1 LAVVSRPEGLE
12 VTLYHRQGD
21 FTLDIAFRTDSRATA
36 LFGPSGSGKT
46 TALNAI
52 AGLLR
57 PERGRIVFDGR
68 IMLDTDSD
76 VFVPPYLRRMGYVFQ
91 DGRLFPHLTVRQNL
105 LFGRF
110 FAGRHAAAR
119 RDPAMTLDNV
129 VELLGIAHILARRP
143 ANLSGGERQR
153 VAIGRALLCEPCM
166 LLMDEPLAA
175 LDGARKA
182 EILSVLER
190 LRDVARVPILYVS
203 HDVAEVSRIANNL
216 IVLDNGR
223 TGDRWP
229 G

>member
-1 LAVVSRPEGLE
+1 LAVVSRPDGLE
-12 VTLYHRQGD
+12 VALYHRQGD

-76 VFVPPYLRRMGYVFQ
+76 VFVPPYRRRMGYVFQ

-110 FAGRHAAAR
+110 FAGRRAAR
-119 RDPAMTLDNV
+119 RDPAITLDRV
-129 VELLGIAHILARRP
+129 VGLLGIEHILARRP
-143 ANLSGGERQR
+143 VNLSGGERQR
-153 VAIGRALLCEPCM
+153 VAIGRALLSEPCM

-203 HDVAEVSRIANNL
+203 HDVAEVSRIANNV
-216 IVLDNGR
+216 IVLENGR

>member
-1 LAVVSRPEGLE
+1 MSRPEGLE

-68 IMLDTDSD
+68 IMLDTDGD
-76 VFVPPYLRRMGYVFQ
+76 VFVPPYRRRMGYVFQ
-91 DGRLFPHLTVRQNL
+91 DGRLFPHLTVWQNL

-110 FAGRHAAAR
+110 FAGRRAAR
-119 RDPAMTLDNV
+119 RDPAITLDRV
-129 VELLGIAHILARRP
+129 VGLLGIEHILARRP
-143 ANLSGGERQR
+143 VNLSGGERQR
-153 VAIGRALLCEPCM
+153 VAIGRALLSEPCM

-203 HDVAEVSRIANNL
+203 HDVAEVSRIANNV
-216 IVLDNGR
+216 IVLENGR

>member
-1 LAVVSRPEGLE
+1 MSRPEGLE

-68 IMLDTDSD
+68 IMLDTDGD
-76 VFVPPYLRRMGYVFQ
+76 VFVPPYRRRMGYVFQ

-110 FAGRHAAAR
+110 FAGRRAAR
-119 RDPAMTLDNV
+119 RDPAITLDRV
-129 VELLGIAHILARRP
+129 VGLLGIEHILARRP
-143 ANLSGGERQR
+143 VNLSGGERQR
-153 VAIGRALLCEPCM
+153 VAIGRALLSEPCM

-203 HDVAEVSRIANNL
+203 HDVAEVSRIANNVIL
-216 IVLDNGR
+216 LENGR

>member
-1 LAVVSRPEGLE
+1 LAVVSRPDGLE
-12 VTLYHRQGD
+12 VALYHRQGD

-76 VFVPPYLRRMGYVFQ
+76 VFVPPYRRRMGYVFQ

-110 FAGRHAAAR
+110 FAGRRAAR
-119 RDPAMTLDNV
+119 RDPAITLDRV
-129 VELLGIAHILARRP
+129 VGLLGIEHILARRP
-143 ANLSGGERQR
+143 VNLSGGERQR
-153 VAIGRALLCEPCM
+153 VAIGRALLSEPCM

-203 HDVAEVSRIANNL
+203 HDVAEVSRIANNV

>member
-76 VFVPPYLRRMGYVFQ
+76 VFVPPYRRRMGYVFQ

-110 FAGRHAAAR
+110 FAGRRAAR
-119 RDPAMTLDNV
+119 RDPAITLDRV
-129 VELLGIAHILARRP
+129 VGLLGIEHILARRP
-143 ANLSGGERQR
+143 VNLSGGERQR
-153 VAIGRALLCEPCM
+153 VAIGRALLSEPCM

-203 HDVAEVSRIANNL
+203 HDVAEVSRIANNV
-216 IVLDNGR
+216 IVLENGR

>member
-1 LAVVSRPEGLE
+1 VSRPEGLE

-76 VFVPPYLRRMGYVFQ
+76 VFVPPYRRRMGYVFQ

-110 FAGRHAAAR
+110 FAGRRAAR
-119 RDPAMTLDNV
+119 RDPAITLDRV
-129 VELLGIAHILARRP
+129 VGLLGIEHILARRP
-143 ANLSGGERQR
+143 VNLSGGERQR
-153 VAIGRALLCEPCM
+153 VAIGRALLSEPCM

-203 HDVAEVSRIANNL
+203 HDVAEVSRIANNVIL
-216 IVLDNGR
+216 LENGR

>member
-1 LAVVSRPEGLE
+1 VSRPEGLE
-12 VTLYHRQGD
+12 VALYHRQGD

-68 IMLDTDSD
+68 IMLDTDGD
-76 VFVPPYLRRMGYVFQ
+76 VFVPPYRRRMGYVFQ

-110 FAGRHAAAR
+110 FAGRRAAR
-119 RDPAMTLDNV
+119 RDPAITLDRV
-129 VELLGIAHILARRP
+129 VGLLGIEHILARRP
-143 ANLSGGERQR
+143 VNLSGGERQR
-153 VAIGRALLCEPCM
+153 VAIGRALLSEPCM

-203 HDVAEVSRIANNL
+203 HDVAEVSRIANNV
-216 IVLDNGR
+216 IVLENGR

>member
-1 LAVVSRPEGLE
+1 MSRPEGLE

-57 PERGRIVFDGR
+57 PERGHIVFDGR
-68 IMLDTDSD
+68 IMLDTDGD
-76 VFVPPYLRRMGYVFQ
+76 VFVPPYRRRMGYVFQ

-110 FAGRHAAAR
+110 FAGRRAAR
-119 RDPAMTLDNV
+119 RAPAMTLDRV
-129 VELLGIAHILARRP
+129 VGLLGIEHILARRP
-143 ANLSGGERQR
+143 VNLSGGERQR
-153 VAIGRALLCEPCM
+153 VAIGRALLSEPCM

-203 HDVAEVSRIANNL
+203 HDVAEVSRIANNV
-216 IVLDNGR
+216 IVLENGR

>member
-21 FTLDIAFRTDSRATA
+21 FTLDIAFRSDSRATA

-68 IMLDTDSD
+68 IMLDTDGD
-76 VFVPPYLRRMGYVFQ
+76 VFVPPYRRRMGYVFQ

-110 FAGRHAAAR
+110 FAGRRAAR
-119 RDPAMTLDNV
+119 RDPAITLDRV
-129 VELLGIAHILARRP
+129 VGLLGIEHILARRP
-143 ANLSGGERQR
+143 VNLSGGERQR
-153 VAIGRALLCEPCM
+153 VAIGRALLSEPCM

-203 HDVAEVSRIANNL
+203 HDVAEVSRIANNV
-216 IVLDNGR
+216 IVLENGR

>member
-1 LAVVSRPEGLE
+1 LVVVSRPEGLE
-12 VTLYHRQGD
+12 VALYHRQGD

-68 IMLDTDSD
+68 IMLDTDGD
-76 VFVPPYLRRMGYVFQ
+76 VFVPPYRRRMGYVFQ

-110 FAGRHAAAR
+110 FAGRRAAR
-119 RDPAMTLDNV
+119 RDPAITLDRV
-129 VELLGIAHILARRP
+129 VGLLGIEHILARRP
-143 ANLSGGERQR
+143 VNLSGGERQR
-153 VAIGRALLCEPCM
+153 VAIGRALLSEPCM

-203 HDVAEVSRIANNL
+203 HDVAEVSRIANNV
-216 IVLDNGR
+216 IVLENGR

>member
-12 VTLYHRQGD
+12 VALYHRQGD

-76 VFVPPYLRRMGYVFQ
+76 VFVPPYRRRMGYVFQ

-110 FAGRHAAAR
+110 FAGRRAAR
-119 RDPAMTLDNV
+119 RDPAITLDRV
-129 VELLGIAHILARRP
+129 VGLLGIEHILARRP
-143 ANLSGGERQR
+143 VNLSGGERQR
-153 VAIGRALLCEPCM
+153 VAIGRALLSEPCM

-203 HDVAEVSRIANNL
+203 HDVAEVSRIANNVIL
-216 IVLDNGR
+216 LENGR

>member
-1 LAVVSRPEGLE
+1 LAVVSRPDGLE
-12 VTLYHRQGD
+12 VALYHRQGD

-68 IMLDTDSD
+68 IMLDTDGD
-76 VFVPPYLRRMGYVFQ
+76 VFVPPYRRRMGYVFQ

-110 FAGRHAAAR
+110 FAGRRAAR
-119 RDPAMTLDNV
+119 RDPAITLDRV
-129 VELLGIAHILARRP
+129 VGLLGIEHILARRP
-143 ANLSGGERQR
+143 VNLSGGERQR
-153 VAIGRALLCEPCM
+153 VAIGRALLSEPCM

-203 HDVAEVSRIANNL
+203 HDVAEVSRIANNV
-216 IVLDNGR
+216 IVLENGR

>member
-57 PERGRIVFDGR
+57 PERGHIVFDGR
-68 IMLDTDSD
+68 IMLDTDGD
-76 VFVPPYLRRMGYVFQ
+76 VFVPPYRRRMGYVFQ

-110 FAGRHAAAR
+110 FAGRRAAR
-119 RDPAMTLDNV
+119 RDPAITLDRV
-129 VELLGIAHILARRP
+129 VGLLGIEHILARRP
-143 ANLSGGERQR
+143 VNLSGGERQR
-153 VAIGRALLCEPCM
+153 VAIGRALLSEPCM

-203 HDVAEVSRIANNL
+203 HDVAEVSRIANNV
-216 IVLDNGR
+216 IVLENGR

>member
-1 LAVVSRPEGLE
+1 MSRPEGLE

-57 PERGRIVFDGR
+57 PERGRIVFDDR
-68 IMLDTDSD
+68 IMLDTDGD
-76 VFVPPYLRRMGYVFQ
+76 VFVPPYRRRMGYVFQ

-110 FAGRHAAAR
+110 FAGRRAAR
-119 RDPAMTLDNV
+119 RDLAITLDRV
-129 VELLGIAHILARRP
+129 VGLLGIEHILARRP
-143 ANLSGGERQR
+143 VNLSGGERQR
-153 VAIGRALLCEPCM
+153 VAIGRALLSEPCM

-203 HDVAEVSRIANNL
+203 HDVAEVSRIANNV
-216 IVLDNGR
+216 IVLENGR

>member
-1 LAVVSRPEGLE
+1 MSRPEGLE

-68 IMLDTDSD
+68 IMLDTDGD
-76 VFVPPYLRRMGYVFQ
+76 VFVPPYRRRMGYVFQ

-110 FAGRHAAAR
+110 FAGRRAAR
-119 RDPAMTLDNV
+119 RDPAITLDRV
-129 VELLGIAHILARRP
+129 VGLLGIEHILARRP
-143 ANLSGGERQR
+143 VNLSGGERQR
-153 VAIGRALLCEPCM
+153 VAIGRALLSEPCM

-203 HDVAEVSRIANNL
+203 HDVAEVSRIANNV

>member
-1 LAVVSRPEGLE
+1 MSRPEGLE

-76 VFVPPYLRRMGYVFQ
+76 VFVPPYRRRMGYVFQ

-110 FAGRHAAAR
+110 FAGRRAAR
-119 RDPAMTLDNV
+119 RDPAITLDRV
-129 VELLGIAHILARRP
+129 VGLLGIEHILARRP
-143 ANLSGGERQR
+143 VNLSGGERQR
-153 VAIGRALLCEPCM
+153 VAIGRALLSEPCM

-203 HDVAEVSRIANNL
+203 HDVAEVSRIANNVIL
-216 IVLDNGR
+216 LENGR

>member
-1 LAVVSRPEGLE
+1 MSRPEGLE
-12 VTLYHRQGD
+12 VALYHRQGD

-68 IMLDTDSD
+68 IMLDTDGD
-76 VFVPPYLRRMGYVFQ
+76 VFVPPYRRRMGYVFQ

-110 FAGRHAAAR
+110 FAGRRAAR
-119 RDPAMTLDNV
+119 RDPAITLDRV
-129 VELLGIAHILARRP
+129 VGLLGIEHILARRP
-143 ANLSGGERQR
+143 VNLSGGERQR
-153 VAIGRALLCEPCM
+153 VAIGRALLSEPCM

-203 HDVAEVSRIANNL
+203 HDVAEVSRIANNV
-216 IVLDNGR
+216 IVLENGR

>member
-1 LAVVSRPEGLE
+1 LVVVSRPEGLE
-12 VTLYHRQGD
+12 VALYHRQGD

-68 IMLDTDSD
+68 IMLDTDGD
-76 VFVPPYLRRMGYVFQ
+76 VFVPPYRRRMGYVFQ

-110 FAGRHAAAR
+110 FAGRRAAR
-119 RDPAMTLDNV
+119 RDPAITLDRV
-129 VELLGIAHILARRP
+129 VGLLGIEHILARRP
-143 ANLSGGERQR
+143 VNLSGGERQR
-153 VAIGRALLCEPCM
+153 VAIGRALLSEPCM

-203 HDVAEVSRIANNL
+203 HDVAEVSRIANNV

>member
-1 LAVVSRPEGLE
+1 
-12 VTLYHRQGD
+12 
-21 FTLDIAFRTDSRATA
+21 
-36 LFGPSGSGKT
+36 
-46 TALNAI
+46 
-52 AGLLR
+52 
-57 PERGRIVFDGR
+57 
-68 IMLDTDSD
+68 MLDTDGD
-76 VFVPPYLRRMGYVFQ
+76 VFVPPYRRRMGYVFQ

-110 FAGRHAAAR
+110 FAGRRAAR
-119 RDPAMTLDNV
+119 RDPAITLDRV
-129 VELLGIAHILARRP
+129 VGLLGIEHILARRP
-143 ANLSGGERQR
+143 VNLSGGERQR
-153 VAIGRALLCEPCM
+153 VAIGRALLSEPCM

-203 HDVAEVSRIANNL
+203 HDVAEVSRIANNV
-216 IVLDNGR
+216 IVLENGR

>member
-68 IMLDTDSD
+68 IMLDTDGD
-76 VFVPPYLRRMGYVFQ
+76 VFVPPYRRRMGYVFQ

-110 FAGRHAAAR
+110 FAGRRAAR
-119 RDPAMTLDNV
+119 RDPAITLDRV
-129 VELLGIAHILARRP
+129 VGLLGIEHILARRP
-143 ANLSGGERQR
+143 VNLSGGERQR
-153 VAIGRALLCEPCM
+153 VAIGRALLSEPCM

-203 HDVAEVSRIANNL
+203 HDVAEVSRIANNV
-216 IVLDNGR
+216 IVLENGR

>member
-1 LAVVSRPEGLE
+1 LAVVSRPDGLE
-12 VTLYHRQGD
+12 VALYHRQGD

-36 LFGPSGSGKT
+36 LFVPSGSGKT

-76 VFVPPYLRRMGYVFQ
+76 VFVPPYRRRMGYVFQ

-110 FAGRHAAAR
+110 FAGRRAAR
-119 RDPAMTLDNV
+119 RDPAITLDRV
-129 VELLGIAHILARRP
+129 VGLLGIEHILARRP
-143 ANLSGGERQR
+143 VNLSGGERQR
-153 VAIGRALLCEPCM
+153 VAIGRALLSEPCM

-203 HDVAEVSRIANNL
+203 HDVAEVSRIANNV
-216 IVLDNGR
+216 IVLENGR

>member
-1 LAVVSRPEGLE
+1 MSRPEGLE
-12 VTLYHRQGD
+12 VALYHRQGD

-76 VFVPPYLRRMGYVFQ
+76 VFVPPYRRRMGYVFQ

-110 FAGRHAAAR
+110 FAGRRAAR
-119 RDPAMTLDNV
+119 RDPAITLDRV
-129 VELLGIAHILARRP
+129 VGLLGIEHILARRP
-143 ANLSGGERQR
+143 VNLSGGERQR
-153 VAIGRALLCEPCM
+153 VAIGRALLSEPCM

-203 HDVAEVSRIANNL
+203 HDVAEVSRIANNVIL
-216 IVLDNGR
+216 LENGR

>member
-1 LAVVSRPEGLE
+1 MSRPEGLE

-76 VFVPPYLRRMGYVFQ
+76 VFVPPYRRRMGYVFQ

-110 FAGRHAAAR
+110 FAGRRAAR
-119 RDPAMTLDNV
+119 RDPAITLDRV
-129 VELLGIAHILARRP
+129 VGLLGIEHILARRP
-143 ANLSGGERQR
+143 VNLSGGERQR
-153 VAIGRALLCEPCM
+153 VAIGRALLSEPCM

-203 HDVAEVSRIANNL
+203 HDVAEVSRIANNV
-216 IVLDNGR
+216 IVLENGR

>member
-76 VFVPPYLRRMGYVFQ
+76 VFVPPYRRRMGYVFQ

-110 FAGRHAAAR
+110 FADRRAAR
-119 RDPAMTLDNV
+119 RDPAITLDRV
-129 VELLGIAHILARRP
+129 VGLLGIEHILARRP
-143 ANLSGGERQR
+143 VNLSGGERQR
-153 VAIGRALLCEPCM
+153 VAIGRALLSEPCM

-203 HDVAEVSRIANNL
+203 HDVAEVSRIANNVIL
-216 IVLDNGR
+216 LENGR

>member
-1 LAVVSRPEGLE
+1 MSRPDGLE
-12 VTLYHRQGD
+12 VALYHRQGD

-76 VFVPPYLRRMGYVFQ
+76 VFVPPYRRRMGYVFQ

-110 FAGRHAAAR
+110 FAGRRAAR
-119 RDPAMTLDNV
+119 RDPAITLDRV
-129 VELLGIAHILARRP
+129 VGLLGIEHILARRP
-143 ANLSGGERQR
+143 VNLSGGERQR
-153 VAIGRALLCEPCM
+153 VAIGRALLSEPCM

-203 HDVAEVSRIANNL
+203 HDVAEVSRIANNV